1 MFDDDLIKTTLL
13 AILAIMFVVF
23 VLAPTVTGINSQQ
36 HKDYV
41 FIAAMNLSEI
51 KVGQSINLQN
61 YDVELKSG
69 NSSILQVRTSDDG
82 GLFSDN
88 KNVIWGVSAGN
99 TTLMIHDESSN
110 AYKIVKVE
118 VVE

>member
-1 MFDDDLIKTTLL
+1 MFYDDLIKPTLL
-13 AILAIMFVVF
+13 TILVIMFVTF

-41 FIAAMNLSEI
+41 FIATMNLSEI

-69 NSSILQVRTSDDG
+69 NSNILQVRTSDDG
-82 GLFSDN
+82 GLFSNN
-88 KNVIWGVSAGN
+88 KNVIWGASAGD
-99 TTLMIHDESSN
+99 TTLMIHDESGD
-110 AYKIVKVE
+110 AYKIVKVH
-118 VVE
+118 VE